1 MRDKNKA
8 KTVKLRGPNGTTKV
22 ISMDE
27 WNSYTPLNR
36 HAQRVAALSHTLKEI
51 DEARE
56 AEWLEDKAGIEA

>member
-36 HAQRVAALSHTLKEI
+36 HAQRVAALSLTLKEI